1 MISALIG
8 LAVVLILSVLGVPLA
23 FATLFVGVAGITMLR
38 GFDAAVGLT
47 SQWVMESSMNYGLSV
62 VPLFILMGAFIHR
75 SGISEEL
82 YEASYAWL
90 GHFRGGLSMATVFA
104 CAGFAAVCGSSLATA
119 ATMSR
124 VAMPPMR
131 KFKYNDALSTG
142 TIAAGGTLGIM
153 IPPSVPM
160 VIYAII
166 VSEDIG
172 ALFIAGIVPGLLLV
186 SLFLVAIVIVV
197 RMRPEYGPAGQSMP
211 FVERFRKSLG
221 VYPVIGLFAIVLGG
235 IYSGIF
241 TPTESAAVGAFGA
254 YLFALARGHMRTLK
268 DLMGALG
275 EAIRT
280 TAMIFAI
287 LFCGLVMAQ
296 FVNLTGMPFELVDL
310 VTGENAVIGQT
321 ELIIAICIICVIM
334 GMIFE
339 ALGILLL
346 VVPVFLP
353 SLEALNVDMIWFG
366 IIIIL
371 VVELGLITPP
381 IGMNVFTV
389 KAVVPD
395 VQLWRI
401 FVGVTPFI
409 FAMLG
414 GLVLLF
420 LFPQIATWLPD
431 LMR

>member
-1 MISALIG
+1 MTPAVIG
-8 LAVVLILSVLGVPLA
+8 IAAVLIFSLLAVPLA
-23 FATLFVGVAGITMLR
+23 FATLFVGVAGIAYLR
-38 GFDAAVGLT
+38 GFDAAVGIT
-47 SQWVMESSMNYGLSV
+47 GQWIIESSMNYGLSV

-82 YEASYAWL
+82 YDASYAWL

-119 ATMSR
+119 ATMGR
-124 VAMPPMR
+124 VAIPQMR
-131 KFKYNDALSTG
+131 KFNYNDGLSTG

-166 VSEDIG
+166 ASVDIG
-172 ALFIAGIVPGLLLV
+172 ALFIAGVIPGLLLV
-186 SLFLVAIVIVV
+186 SLFMIAVAIIV
-197 RMRPEYGPAGQSMP
+197 RFRPELGPAGERMS
-211 FVERFRKSLG
+211 FAARFRKSLG
-221 VYPVIGLFAIVLGG
+221 VYPVIGLFVIVLGG
-235 IYSGIF
+235 IYTGVF
-241 TPTESAAVGAFGA
+241 TPTESAAVGAVGA
-254 YLFALARGHMRTLK
+254 YLFALARGHMLTRKELI
-268 DLMGALG
+268 GVLG
-275 EAIRT
+275 ETVRT

-296 FVNLTGMPFELVDL
+296 FVNLTGLPFELVYI
-310 VTGENAVIGQT
+310 VTGENAVISAT
-321 ELIIAICIICVIM
+321 ALIIGICIICVIM

-395 VQLWRI
+395 VPLVKI
-401 FVGVTPFI
+401 FAGVTPFI
-409 FAMLG
+409 FAMLM

-420 LFPQIATWLPD
+420 MFSGIATWLLN

>member
-1 MISALIG
+1 MTLAIIGIAL
-8 LAVVLILSVLGVPLA
+8 VLILSVIGVPLA
-23 FATLFVGVAGITMLR
+23 FATLFVGIAGISYIR
-38 GFDAAVGLT
+38 GFEAAMGIT
-47 SQWVMESSMNYGLSV
+47 GQWIMESSMNYGLSV

-82 YEASYAWL
+82 YDAAYAWL
-90 GHFRGGLSMATVFA
+90 GHFRGGVAMSTVFA

-119 ATMSR
+119 ATMGR

-131 KFKYNDALSTG
+131 KFGYDDGLSTG

-166 VSEDIG
+166 VSADIG
-172 ALFIAGIVPGLLLV
+172 ALFIAGILPGLLLV
-186 SLFLVAIVIVV
+186 SLFLIAIAIRV
-197 RMRPEYGPAGQSMP
+197 RLRPDLGPAGERLP
-211 FVERFRKSLG
+211 LRTRFRKSLG
-221 VYPVIGLFAIVLGG
+221 VYPVVGLFMIVLGG

-241 TPTESAAVGAFGA
+241 TPTESAAVGAVGA
-254 YLFALARGHMRTLK
+254 YLFALARGYMKTRAE
-268 DLMGALG
+268 LMGVLG
-275 EAIRT
+275 ETVRT

-296 FVNLTGMPFELVDL
+296 FVNLTGLPFELVDL
-310 VTGENAVIGQT
+310 VTGENAAISAT
-321 ELIIAICIICVIM
+321 ALIIGICIICMIM

-353 SLEALNVDMIWFG
+353 SLEALGVDMIWFG
-366 IIIIL
+366 IIVIL

-395 VQLWRI
+395 VPLTRI
-401 FVGVTPFI
+401 FAGVTPFI
-409 FAMLG
+409 LAMLI
-414 GLVLLF
+414 GLVMLF
-420 LFPQIATWLPD
+420 WFPAIAVWLPD

>member
-1 MISALIG
+1 MTLALIG
-8 LAVVLILSVLGVPLA
+8 IAVVLFLSVCGVPLA
-23 FATLFVGVAGITMLR
+23 FATLFVGIAGITYLR
-38 GFDAAVGLT
+38 GFDAAIGVTG
-47 SQWVMESSMNYGLSV
+47 QWIIESSMSYGLSV

-82 YEASYAWL
+82 YDASYAWL
-90 GHFRGGLSMATVFA
+90 GHFRGGLAMSTVFA

-119 ATMSR
+119 ATMGR

-131 KFKYNDALSTG
+131 KFNYDDGLSTG

-166 VSEDIG
+166 VSADNG

-186 SLFLVAIVIVV
+186 SLFLVAIAILV
-197 RMRPEYGPAGQSMP
+197 RLRPDLGPAGEP
-211 FVERFRKSLG
+211 LPLKERFRKSLG
-221 VYPVIGLFAIVLGG
+221 VYPVIGLFLIVLGG

-254 YLFALARGHMRTLK
+254 YLFAVARGHMRTRKELI
-268 DLMGALG
+268 GVFG
-275 EAIRT
+275 ETVRT
-280 TAMIFAI
+280 TSMIFAI
-287 LFCGLVMAQ
+287 LFCGLIMAQ
-296 FVNLTGMPFELVDL
+296 FVNLTGLPFELVEI
-310 VTGENAVIGQT
+310 VTGENAAISAT
-321 ELIIAICIICVIM
+321 ALILGICVICVIM

-395 VQLWRI
+395 VPLTRI
-401 FVGVTPFI
+401 FAGVTPFI
-409 FAMLG
+409 IAMLL
-414 GLVLLF
+414 GLFLLF
-420 LFPQIATWLPD
+420 VIPGIATWLPE

>member
-1 MISALIG
+1 MTLALIG
-8 LAVVLILSVLGVPLA
+8 IAVVLVLSVLGVPLA
-23 FATLFVGVAGITMLR
+23 FATLFVGVAGILHLR
-38 GFDAAVGLT
+38 GFDAAVGIT
-47 SQWVMESSMNYGLSV
+47 GQWIMESSMNYGLSV

-82 YEASYAWL
+82 YDASYAWL
-90 GHFRGGLSMATVFA
+90 GQFRGGLAMATVFA
-104 CAGFAAVCGSSLATA
+104 CGGFAAVCGSSLATA
-119 ATMSR
+119 ATMGR

-131 KFKYNDALSTG
+131 KFNYNDALSTG

-166 VSEDIG
+166 VSADIG
-172 ALFIAGIVPGLLLV
+172 ALFIAGIIPGLLLV
-186 SLFLVAIVIVV
+186 TLFLIAIAILV
-197 RMRPEYGPAGQSMP
+197 RFRPDLGPAGEP
-211 FVERFRKSLG
+211 VPLKEKFRKSLG
-221 VYPVIGLFAIVLGG
+221 VYPVIGLFLIVLGG
-235 IYSGIF
+235 IYTGVF

-254 YLFALARGHMRTLK
+254 YLFALARGYMRNRK
-268 DLMGALG
+268 ELMVVLG
-275 EAIRT
+275 ETVRT

-287 LFCGLVMAQ
+287 LFCGLIMAQ
-296 FVNLTGMPFELVDL
+296 FVNLTGLPFELVDL
-310 VTGENAVIGQT
+310 VTGENAAISAT
-321 ELIIAICIICVIM
+321 ALIIGICIISVIM

-339 ALGILLL
+339 SLGILLL

-371 VVELGLITPP
+371 VVELGLISPP

-395 VQLWRI
+395 VPLTRI
-401 FVGVTPFI
+401 FAGVTPFI
-409 FAMLG
+409 FAMLLA
-414 GLVLLF
+414 LVLIF
-420 LFPQIATWLPD
+420 LFPQIATWLPN

>member
-1 MISALIG
+1 MTLALIG
-8 LAVVLILSVLGVPLA
+8 IAAVLILSVIGVPLA
-23 FATLFVGVAGITMLR
+23 FATLIVGIGGITWLR
-38 GFDAAVGLT
+38 GFDAAIGIT
-47 SQWVMESSMNYGLSV
+47 GQWIMENSMSYGLSV

-82 YEASYAWL
+82 YDASHAWL
-90 GHFRGGLSMATVFA
+90 GHFRGGVAMATVFA

-119 ATMSR
+119 ATMGR

-131 KFKYNDALSTG
+131 KFGYDDGLSTG

-166 VSEDIG
+166 VSADIG

-186 SLFLVAIVIVV
+186 SLFLIAIAILV
-197 RMRPEYGPAGQSMP
+197 RLRPELGPAGDPLPMG
-211 FVERFRKSLG
+211 ERFRRSLG
-221 VYPVIGLFAIVLGG
+221 VYPVIGLFLIVLGG
-235 IYSGIF
+235 IYTGIF
-241 TPTESAAVGAFGA
+241 TPTESAAVGAVGA
-254 YLFALARGHMRTLK
+254 WIFALSRGHMRSRK
-268 DLMGALG
+268 DLIAVLS
-275 EAIRT
+275 ETVRT
-280 TAMIFAI
+280 TAMIFTI
-287 LFCGLVMAQ
+287 LFCGLIMAQ
-296 FVNLTGMPFELVDL
+296 FINMTGLPFQLVDL
-310 VTGENAVIGQT
+310 VTGDNAAISPT
-321 ELIIAICIICVIM
+321 ALILGICVICVIM

-353 SLEALNVDMIWFG
+353 TLEALDVNMIWFG

-395 VQLWRI
+395 VPLTRI
-401 FVGVTPFI
+401 FTGVTPFI
-409 FAMLG
+409 IAMLV
-414 GLVLLF
+414 GLLLLF
-420 LFPQIATWLPD
+420 LVPGLATFLPD